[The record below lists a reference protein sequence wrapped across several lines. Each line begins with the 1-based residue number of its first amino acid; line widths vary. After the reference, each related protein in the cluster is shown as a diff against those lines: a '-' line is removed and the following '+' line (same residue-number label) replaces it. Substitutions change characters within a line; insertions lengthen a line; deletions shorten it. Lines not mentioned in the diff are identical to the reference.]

1 VLTRLTR
8 TCLAVRSKTKYSPG
22 LAEASW
28 PKRERAGS
36 RSATSSKP
44 HGIPTKVRG
53 KKIESRFTCCCIK
66 TSTPSNY
73 CNRYAIRA
81 NARVLYSLVNL
92 LFFATR
98 VPVPTYL
105 LDSQSELVPF
115 TSCRRVLFPTFLV
128 LKRPSSGH
136 ILSFGISTVQQ
147 RFSNFSLAQ
156 RPSSR
161 PATLPTPLTAGS
173 SWSTLQSRLVA
184 RLY

>member
-1 VLTRLTR
+1 MLTRLTG

-53 KKIESRFTCCCIK
+53 KKIESRCTCCCIK

-92 LFFATR
+92 LFSATG

-105 LDSQSELVPF
+105 LDSQSKLVPF
-115 TSCRRVLFPTFLV
+115 TRCRRVLFPTFGAETTVFGSHTLIWD
-128 LKRPSSGH
+128 LQFSKSS
-136 ILSFGISTVQQ
+136 
-147 RFSNFSLAQ
+147 
-156 RPSSR
+156 
-161 PATLPTPLTAGS
+161 ATFPWRSDRVPGL
-173 SWSTLQSRLVA
+173 RLCR
-184 RLY
+184 RL